1 MNTFL
6 NPYFIGTVLNLSGIY
21 MTGALGNSFSI
32 KAGDYNLG
40 GEGLIYAGGFITA
53 IFLAKV
59 SAVSMPAFVA
69 IPLAFL
75 ISFLLCGLISLL
87 SALLKEFKNVSFL
100 LTSFIFSAAIIP
112 LIDGLISGKF
122 RGDTGN
128 LLSTAF
134 IADSYRFKQI
144 LPPSSFNVSL
154 IFCIIFCIIGFFVI
168 FKSSWGNKLQIYGIS
183 PEFSAYSGIDSKLIS
198 FPAAIISG
206 GFHGIAG
213 FLSICGTYYTCHSG
227 FYSGIGWNC
236 LSAAIIAG
244 GNPLLVIPSS
254 IFLAII
260 ISVANRIALINNFN
274 FDISSLIQAI
284 ILILISIPLIKSGK
298 IAKLLAFSKNLKI
311 SDKENSK
318 NE

>member
-1 MNTFL
+1 MNSFF

-21 MTGALGNSFSI
+21 MIGALGNSFSI

-40 GEGLIYAGGFITA
+40 GEGQIYLGGFISA
-53 IFLAKV
+53 IFLAKAWSASIPSFIAVPTAFIISFIVCGIVSLV
-59 SAVSMPAFVA
+59 SAV
-69 IPLAFL
+69 
-75 ISFLLCGLISLL
+75 
-87 SALLKEFKNVSFL
+87 LKEFKNVSFL

-112 LIDGLISGKF
+112 LIDGLIAGRF

-134 IADSYRFKQI
+134 IADSYRFNQL
-144 LPPSSFNVSL
+144 LPPSSFNLSF
-154 IFCIIFCIIGFFVI
+154 IFCILCCLVSFFVI
-168 FKSSWGNKLQIYGIS
+168 YKSNWGNRLCIYGIA
-183 PEFSAYSGIDSKLIS
+183 PEFSAYSGISSKTIS

-213 FLSICGTYYTCHSG
+213 ALSICGTYYTCHAG

-236 LSAAIIAG
+236 LSAAIIAS
-244 GNPLLVIPSS
+244 GNPLLAIPSS

-260 ISVANRIALINNFN
+260 ISVANRISLIHNFN

-284 ILILISIPLIKSGK
+284 ILIFISIPVLKSIKFK
-298 IAKLLAFSKNLKI
+298 RKVAK
-311 SDKENSK
+311 K

>member
-21 MTGALGNSFSI
+21 MIGALGNSFSI

-40 GEGLIYAGGFITA
+40 GEGQIYLGGFVSA
-53 IFLAKV
+53 IFLAKA
-59 SAVSMPAFVA
+59 STLSIPSFIA
-69 IPLAFL
+69 IPLTFLIAFIICGL
-75 ISFLLCGLISLL
+75 ISFL
-87 SALLKEFKNVSFL
+87 SAILKEYKNVNFL

-134 IADSYRFKQI
+134 IADNYRFMQL
-144 LPPSSFNVSL
+144 LPPSSFNLSF
-154 IFCIIFCIIGFFVI
+154 IFCILLCFIGFHII
-168 FKSSWGNKLQIYGIS
+168 FRSSWGNRLCIYGIS
-183 PEFSAYSGIDSKLIS
+183 PEFSAYSGINSKTIS
-198 FPAAIISG
+198 FPSAIISG

-213 FLSICGTYYTCHSG
+213 TLSICGTYYTCHSG
-227 FYSGIGWNC
+227 FYAGIGWNC

-244 GNPLLVIPSS
+244 GNPLLAIPSS

-260 ISVANRIALINNFN
+260 ISVANRIALIQNFN

-284 ILILISIPLIKSGK
+284 ILIFISIPVFKSIKFK
-298 IAKLLAFSKNLKI
+298 NKVISKK
-311 SDKENSK
+311 
-318 NE
+318 